1 MTDPLRL
8 FRFNRAYLVLKAP
21 TAALL
26 SIIFQGGW
34 FKSGTSRTQV
44 ERLLLRPA
52 CPSRIFRLIITA
64 NIQKAYT
71 AKKTRMQRT
80 QETSLNQEAKI
91 TKWYQS
97 VAKSLHNLSLNKRMS
112 RHSAPKHVVGIPEN
126 SLLQLLYI
134 CQQKSFA
141 AVRVTADVVKDT
153 IIKHSFDTI
162 ISNIIPVFFSLD
174 CSKDHL
180 ITW

>member
-1 MTDPLRL
+1 
-8 FRFNRAYLVLKAP
+8 VLKAP

-71 AKKTRMQRT
+71 AKKNKDAKNPG
-80 QETSLNQEAKI
+80 NQ
-91 TKWYQS
+91 
-97 VAKSLHNLSLNKRMS
+97 
-112 RHSAPKHVVGIPEN
+112 PKPRG
-126 SLLQLLYI
+126 
-134 CQQKSFA
+134 
-141 AVRVTADVVKDT
+141 
-153 IIKHSFDTI
+153 
-162 ISNIIPVFFSLD
+162 
-174 CSKDHL
+174 
-180 ITW
+180 

>member
-1 MTDPLRL
+1 
-8 FRFNRAYLVLKAP
+8 VLKAP

-91 TKWYQS
+91 TK
-97 VAKSLHNLSLNKRMS
+97 
-112 RHSAPKHVVGIPEN
+112 
-126 SLLQLLYI
+126 
-134 CQQKSFA
+134 
-141 AVRVTADVVKDT
+141 
-153 IIKHSFDTI
+153 
-162 ISNIIPVFFSLD
+162 
-174 CSKDHL
+174 
-180 ITW
+180 

>member
-1 MTDPLRL
+1 
-8 FRFNRAYLVLKAP
+8 VLKAP

-71 AKKTRMQRT
+71 AKKKTRMQRT

-91 TKWYQS
+91 TK
-97 VAKSLHNLSLNKRMS
+97 
-112 RHSAPKHVVGIPEN
+112 
-126 SLLQLLYI
+126 
-134 CQQKSFA
+134 
-141 AVRVTADVVKDT
+141 
-153 IIKHSFDTI
+153 
-162 ISNIIPVFFSLD
+162 
-174 CSKDHL
+174 
-180 ITW
+180 